1 MKDKRKRSK
10 HTMNFK
16 TVTSNDLQKCAQT
29 FIEVFNAA
37 PWNDEWTSLNAEKY
51 LMDFSNTPG
60 FKGILAV
67 ESEEI
72 IGFIFGVHR
81 TWWSGDEFYIN
92 EMCVVQNQQNKGVGK
107 ALFQQ
112 LMKEIEGT
120 TITNISLLTDRGIPA
135 EHFYKKNGFEEI
147 ERLVFLSKGI

>member
-1 MKDKRKRSK
+1 
-10 HTMNFK
+10 MNFK
-16 TVTSNDLQKCAQT
+16 TVTSDDLQKCTET

-51 LMDFSNTPG
+51 LTDFSNTPG

-67 ESEEI
+67 EGEEI
-72 IGFIFGVHR
+72 MGFILGVHR

-92 EMCVVQNQQNKGVGK
+92 EMCVVQKQQNKGVGK